1 MFKRKIITLSAIMIA
16 GLMTFQANV
25 SADAVEEKPYLSLG
39 ADLSTDQK
47 SKVLELLDVDEKA
60 LDQYNIV
67 TVTNADEHKYLDD
80 YLDSSVIGTKA
91 LSSVL
96 VEKRDKGEG
105 IDVTTKNITYCTAGM
120 YENALTTA
128 GVTDATVTV
137 AGPFNI
143 TGTAALV
150 GAMNAYEDM
159 MGEDISSESKDA
171 ATNELVVTSELADQ
185 LNDSDKA
192 EQFLALI
199 KEKVLSDDV
208 KSESDINDI
217 IDDVFPNIYTSLTK
231 KELMSLAKD
240 MFDYSLGDTIG
251 FPMAY
256 APVTT
261 DAKGAVLVPADLTTN
276 VSALHEFL
284 FGTQDY
290 TPTSK
295 VQGISSSLQSETGVG
310 AQEIDLNI
318 FNPPTE

>member
-60 LDQYNIV
+60 L
-67 TVTNADEHKYLDD
+67 
-80 YLDSSVIGTKA
+80 
-91 LSSVL
+91 
-96 VEKRDKGEG
+96 GEG

-159 MGEDISSESKDA
+159 TGEDISSESKDA
-171 ATNELVVTSELADQ
+171 ATNELVVTSELAGQ

-199 KEKVLSDDV
+199 KEKVLSDDA

-217 IDDVFPNIYTSLTK
+217 IDECSKDLDITVTDDQKAQIA
-231 KELMSLAKD
+231 ELMQKINKLDLNVNDLKEQASKIYDKLSD
-240 MFDYSLGDTIG
+240 MDIDT
-251 FPMAY
+251 
-256 APVTT
+256 
-261 DAKGAVLVPADLTTN
+261 
-276 VSALHEFL
+276 
-284 FGTQDY
+284 
-290 TPTSK
+290 
-295 VQGISSSLQSETGVG
+295 QGIFEKIKTALSS
-310 AQEIDLNI
+310 I
-318 FNPPTE
+318 FAALSGLFN

>member
-16 GLMTFQANV
+16 GLMTFQTNV
-25 SADAVEEKPYLSLG
+25 LADAVEEKPYLSLG

-80 YLDSSVIGTKA
+80 YLDYSVIGTKA

-159 MGEDISSESKDA
+159 TGEDISSESKDA
-171 ATNELVVTSELADQ
+171 ATNELVVTSELAGQ

-199 KEKVLSDDV
+199 KEKVLSDDA

-217 IDDVFPNIYTSLTK
+217 IDECSKDLDITVTDDQKAQIA
-231 KELMSLAKD
+231 ELMQKINKLDLNVNDLKEQASKIYDKLSD
-240 MFDYSLGDTIG
+240 MDIDT
-251 FPMAY
+251 
-256 APVTT
+256 
-261 DAKGAVLVPADLTTN
+261 
-276 VSALHEFL
+276 
-284 FGTQDY
+284 
-290 TPTSK
+290 
-295 VQGISSSLQSETGVG
+295 QGIFEKIKTALSS
-310 AQEIDLNI
+310 I
-318 FNPPTE
+318 FAALSGLFN

>member
-47 SKVLELLDVDEKA
+47 SKVLELLDV
-60 LDQYNIV
+60 
-67 TVTNADEHKYLDD
+67 DEHKYLDD

-159 MGEDISSESKDA
+159 TGEDISSESKDA
-171 ATNELVVTSELADQ
+171 ATNELVVTSELAGQ

-199 KEKVLSDDV
+199 KEKVLSDDA

-217 IDDVFPNIYTSLTK
+217 IDECSKDLDITVTDDQKAQIA
-231 KELMSLAKD
+231 ELMQKINKLDLNVNDLKEQASKIYDKLSD
-240 MFDYSLGDTIG
+240 MDIDT
-251 FPMAY
+251 
-256 APVTT
+256 
-261 DAKGAVLVPADLTTN
+261 
-276 VSALHEFL
+276 
-284 FGTQDY
+284 
-290 TPTSK
+290 
-295 VQGISSSLQSETGVG
+295 QGIFEKIKTALSS
-310 AQEIDLNI
+310 I
-318 FNPPTE
+318 FAALSGLFN

>member
-67 TVTNADEHKYLDD
+67 TVTNADGHKYLDD

-159 MGEDISSESKDA
+159 TGEDISSESKDA
-171 ATNELVVTSELADQ
+171 ATNELVVTSELAGQ

-199 KEKVLSDDV
+199 KEKVLSDDA

-217 IDDVFPNIYTSLTK
+217 IDECSKDLDITVTDDQKAQIA
-231 KELMSLAKD
+231 ELMQKINKLDLNVNDLKEQASKIYDKLSD
-240 MFDYSLGDTIG
+240 MDIDT
-251 FPMAY
+251 
-256 APVTT
+256 
-261 DAKGAVLVPADLTTN
+261 
-276 VSALHEFL
+276 
-284 FGTQDY
+284 
-290 TPTSK
+290 
-295 VQGISSSLQSETGVG
+295 QGIFEKIKTALSS
-310 AQEIDLNI
+310 I
-318 FNPPTE
+318 FAALSGLFN

>member
-120 YENALTTA
+120 YENALTE
-128 GVTDATVTV
+128 ATVTEAV
-137 AGPFNI
+137 PFKI

-159 MGEDISSESKDA
+159 TGEDISSESKDA
-171 ATNELVVTSELADQ
+171 ATNELVDTSELADQ

-199 KEKVLSDDV
+199 KEKVLSDDA

-217 IDDVFPNIYTSLTK
+217 IDECSKDLDITVTDNQKAQIA
-231 KELMSLAKD
+231 ELMQKINKLDLNVNDLKEQASKIYDKLSD
-240 MFDYSLGDTIG
+240 MDIDT
-251 FPMAY
+251 
-256 APVTT
+256 
-261 DAKGAVLVPADLTTN
+261 
-276 VSALHEFL
+276 
-284 FGTQDY
+284 
-290 TPTSK
+290 
-295 VQGISSSLQSETGVG
+295 QGIFEKIKTALSS
-310 AQEIDLNI
+310 I
-318 FNPPTE
+318 FAALSGLFN

>member
-150 GAMNAYEDM
+150 GAMN
-159 MGEDISSESKDA
+159 
-171 ATNELVVTSELADQ
+171 ELVVTSELAGQ

-199 KEKVLSDDV
+199 KEKVLSDDA

-217 IDDVFPNIYTSLTK
+217 IDECSKDLDITVTDDQKAQIA
-231 KELMSLAKD
+231 ELMQKINKLDLNVNDLKEQASKIYDKLSD
-240 MFDYSLGDTIG
+240 MDIDT
-251 FPMAY
+251 
-256 APVTT
+256 
-261 DAKGAVLVPADLTTN
+261 
-276 VSALHEFL
+276 
-284 FGTQDY
+284 
-290 TPTSK
+290 
-295 VQGISSSLQSETGVG
+295 QGIFEKIKTALSS
-310 AQEIDLNI
+310 I
-318 FNPPTE
+318 FAALSGLFN

>member
-67 TVTNADEHKYLDD
+67 TVTNADEDKYLDD

-105 IDVTTKNITYCTAGM
+105 IDVTTKNITFCTAGM

-159 MGEDISSESKDA
+159 TGEDISSESKDA
-171 ATNELVVTSELADQ
+171 ATNELVVTSELAGQ

-199 KEKVLSDDV
+199 KEKVLSDDA

-217 IDDVFPNIYTSLTK
+217 IDECSKDLDITVTDDQKAQIA
-231 KELMSLAKD
+231 ELMQKINKLDLNVNDLKEQASKIYDKLSD
-240 MFDYSLGDTIG
+240 MDIDT
-251 FPMAY
+251 
-256 APVTT
+256 
-261 DAKGAVLVPADLTTN
+261 
-276 VSALHEFL
+276 
-284 FGTQDY
+284 
-290 TPTSK
+290 
-295 VQGISSSLQSETGVG
+295 QGIFEKIKTALSS
-310 AQEIDLNI
+310 I
-318 FNPPTE
+318 FAALSGLFN

>member
-39 ADLSTDQK
+39 ADLSKNQK

-159 MGEDISSESKDA
+159 TGEDISSESKDA

-185 LNDSDKA
+185 FNDSDKA

-199 KEKVLSDDV
+199 KEKVLSDDA

-217 IDDVFPNIYTSLTK
+217 IDECSKDLDITVTDDQKAQIA
-231 KELMSLAKD
+231 ELMQKINKLDLNVNDLKEQASKIYDKLSD
-240 MFDYSLGDTIG
+240 MDIDT
-251 FPMAY
+251 
-256 APVTT
+256 
-261 DAKGAVLVPADLTTN
+261 
-276 VSALHEFL
+276 
-284 FGTQDY
+284 
-290 TPTSK
+290 
-295 VQGISSSLQSETGVG
+295 QGIFEKIKTALSSIVAALSGL
-310 AQEIDLNI
+310 
-318 FNPPTE
+318 FN

>member
-25 SADAVEEKPYLSLG
+25 LADAVEEKPYLSLG

-159 MGEDISSESKDA
+159 TGEDISSESKDA
-171 ATNELVVTSELADQ
+171 ATHELVVTSELADQ
-185 LNDSDKA
+185 FNDSDKA

-199 KEKVLSDDV
+199 KEKVLSDDA

-217 IDDVFPNIYTSLTK
+217 IDECSKDLDITVTDNQKAQIA
-231 KELMSLAKD
+231 ELMQKINKLDLNVNDLKEQASKIYDKLSD
-240 MFDYSLGDTIG
+240 MDIDT
-251 FPMAY
+251 
-256 APVTT
+256 
-261 DAKGAVLVPADLTTN
+261 
-276 VSALHEFL
+276 
-284 FGTQDY
+284 
-290 TPTSK
+290 
-295 VQGISSSLQSETGVG
+295 QGIFEKIKTALSS
-310 AQEIDLNI
+310 I
-318 FNPPTE
+318 FAALSGLFN

>member
-39 ADLSTDQK
+39 ADLSKNQK

-80 YLDSSVIGTKA
+80 YLGSSVIGTKA

-159 MGEDISSESKDA
+159 TGEDISSESKDA

-217 IDDVFPNIYTSLTK
+217 IDECSKDLDITVTDDQKAQIA
-231 KELMSLAKD
+231 ELMQKINKLDLNVNDLKEQASKIYDKLSD
-240 MFDYSLGDTIG
+240 MDIDT
-251 FPMAY
+251 
-256 APVTT
+256 
-261 DAKGAVLVPADLTTN
+261 
-276 VSALHEFL
+276 
-284 FGTQDY
+284 
-290 TPTSK
+290 
-295 VQGISSSLQSETGVG
+295 QGIFEKIKTALSS
-310 AQEIDLNI
+310 I
-318 FNPPTE
+318 FAALSGLFN